1 MSSGQQKESEMTDT
15 DVVIW
20 PGKFDCLDE
29 GPLVDEFERCV
40 RAGMPDGAIV
50 ERMAWSL
57 DMPQHCLE
65 VCRLERLT
73 VLTVIG

>member
-1 MSSGQQKESEMTDT
+1 MSDVV

-40 RAGMPDGAIV
+40 RAGMPDRAIV
-50 ERMAWSL
+50 ERMSWAL
-57 DMPQHCLE
+57 DMPERCIE
-65 VCRLERLT
+65 VLHLDKLT